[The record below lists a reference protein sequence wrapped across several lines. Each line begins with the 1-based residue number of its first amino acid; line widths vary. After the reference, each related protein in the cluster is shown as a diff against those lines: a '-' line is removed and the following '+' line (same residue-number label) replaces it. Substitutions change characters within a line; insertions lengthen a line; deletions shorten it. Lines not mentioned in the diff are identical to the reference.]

1 MFDLDPIQNKHHKMK
16 KVIAL
21 LVALMPLTVQAQVD
35 EMV

>member
-1 MFDLDPIQNKHHKMK
+1 MFELDPIQNKHQEMK

>member
-1 MFDLDPIQNKHHKMK
+1 MFELDPIQNKHQEMK
-16 KVIAL
+16 QVIAL